1 MPHLTPCR
9 LAPAPCQ
16 VDQLVG
22 LDSHKYQ
29 RNADTEGVQP
39 RARMLRLTK
48 EVSGLEADLP
58 LNPSSSVSHAGTGAP
73 ATAC

>member
-1 MPHLTPCR
+1 
-9 LAPAPCQ
+9 
-16 VDQLVG
+16 VDQLPA

-29 RNADTEGVQP
+29 AQVSAEGVQP

-58 LNPSSSVSHAGTGAP
+58 INESSSVRRGCCCWG
-73 ATAC
+73 C